1 MVWWCRCR
9 KNKSEMR
16 GAAAV
21 FGALL
26 LAGPVLAEP
35 WVTSGGGSIAAA
47 RFEAPDD
54 SYPHR
59 IMGQI
64 HERRVLAVRD
74 ASGVEIRYDLRQGPE
89 PSHVFED
96 IAPRLVDAD
105 GDGQTDVVVV
115 ESSPTQGAQL
125 AIYSLRRGHLVKSAA
140 TPHIGTRFR
149 WLAPAA
155 IADLNGDGI
164 TDIAYVETPHL
175 GKTLRVWSWAPGGLT
190 QVASLKGVTN
200 HRIGDEV
207 IWGGVRDC
215 GLGPEIIVADAG
227 FREVVTVAFDGAD
240 LTARPLGIMATP
252 EGFAQALACG

>member
-1 MVWWCRCR
+1 MC
-9 KNKSEMR
+9 

-26 LAGPVLAEP
+26 LEGPVLAEP

-47 RFEAPDD
+47 RFEGPDD

-74 ASGVEIRYDLRQGPE
+74 ASGMEIRYDLRQGSE
-89 PSHVFED
+89 PSNVFED

-140 TPHIGTRFR
+140 TPHIGIRFR

-164 TDIAYVETPHL
+164 TEIAYVETPHL

-207 IWGGVRDC
+207 IWGGLRDC

-227 FREVVTVAFDGAD
+227 FREVVAVAFDGAD
-240 LTARPLGIMATP
+240 LTARPLGIMATQ

>member
-1 MVWWCRCR
+1 
-9 KNKSEMR
+9 MR

-21 FGALL
+21 IGALL
-26 LAGPVLAEP
+26 FARPVLAEP
-35 WVTSGGGSIAAA
+35 WVASGGGNIAAA

-64 HERRVLAVRD
+64 QERRVLAVRD
-74 ASGVEIRYDLRQGPE
+74 ASGVEIRHDLRQGPE

-96 IAPRLVDAD
+96 MAPRLVDAD

-125 AIYSLRRGHLVKSAA
+125 AIYTLRRGQLVKSAA
-140 TPHIGTRFR
+140 TPQIGTRFR
-149 WLAPAA
+149 WL
-155 IADLNGDGI
+155 G
-164 TDIAYVETPHL
+164 
-175 GKTLRVWSWAPGGLT
+175 VWSWAPGGLT
-190 QVASLKGVTN
+190 QIASLTGVTN

-215 GLGPEIIVADAG
+215 GPGPEIIVADAG
-227 FREVVTVAFDGAD
+227 FREVVAVAFDGAD
-240 LTARPLGIMATP
+240 LTARPLGITANP
-252 EGFAQALACG
+252 EGFAQALTCG

>member
-1 MVWWCRCR
+1 M
-9 KNKSEMR
+9 
-16 GAAAV
+16 GI
-21 FGALL
+21 
-26 LAGPVLAEP
+26 
-35 WVTSGGGSIAAA
+35 TSA
-47 RFEAPDD
+47 RFETPDD

-59 IMGQI
+59 IMGRI
-64 HERRVLAVRD
+64 SERRVLAVRD
-74 ASGVEIRYDLRQGPE
+74 GSGAEIRFDLRQGPE
-89 PSHVFED
+89 PDHVFED

-115 ESSPTQGAQL
+115 QSSATQGAQL
-125 AIYSLRRGHLVKSAA
+125 AIYSLRRGELVKSAA
-140 TPHIGTRFR
+140 TPHIGTPFR

-175 GKTLRVWSWAPGGLT
+175 GKTLRIWSWAPGGLT

-215 GLGPEIIVADAG
+215 GQGPEIVVADAG
-227 FREVVTVAFDGAD
+227 FREVLAVAFEGAD
-240 LTARPLGIMATP
+240 LTARPLGIAASP
-252 EGFAQALACG
+252 EGFARALGCD